1 MKKTVLRKYAQLIAQ
16 TGVNVQPGQEV
27 FIAAD
32 LDQPEFVKMLV
43 EECYKRKAK
52 KVVVDWSYQPLQKL
66 HYRYRTMTTLSKL
79 DNYEEARW
87 QHYVD
92 TIPCRIY
99 LLSEDPDGLNGINQ
113 EKMAKSQQRLY
124 PTIRKYRDQ
133 IENKYQWCIAAV
145 PGAAWAKKLFP
156 GLRTSQAM
164 EKLWEA
170 ILSTSRVDEDPLAAW
185 DAHNQDLHDR
195 CQYLNSLHLRQ
206 LKYKSANGTDLT
218 VGLIPEGQFCGGGET
233 SLQEIFFNPNIP
245 TEECF
250 TSPMKGQAEGIVY
263 STKPLS
269 YQGQLIDEFW
279 IRFHEGKA
287 VEWNAQ
293 VNNDL
298 LTKLITMDQGSCYLG
313 ECALVPFDSPI
324 NQSGLLF
331 YNTLFDENACCHL
344 ALGMGFADTI
354 RDFQSKTLEECRSLG
369 VNDSMVHEDFMIG
382 SADLSIDGVCQDGKP
397 SPCSGTAPGPSDTQ
411 TSKKYRRKIRRYFSM
426 DTVQERV
433 GPRTGDP
440 ADRALFAP
448 YTHETPKRRNCNRF
462 FQKIFGKS

>member
-66 HYRYRTMTTLSKL
+66 HYRYRTMTTLSRL

-233 SLQEIFFNPNIP
+233 SLQGIFFNPNIP

-344 ALGMGFADTI
+344 ALGMGG
-354 RDFQSKTLEECRSLG
+354 LLYG
-369 VNDSMVHEDFMIG
+369 HESF
-382 SADLSIDGVCQDGKP
+382 LSN
-397 SPCSGTAPGPSDTQ
+397 AA
-411 TSKKYRRKIRRYFSM
+411 RRWV
-426 DTVQERV
+426 D
-433 GPRTGDP
+433 
-440 ADRALFAP
+440 
-448 YTHETPKRRNCNRF
+448 RRNISSSLSRSSATRASRSWSRAESNWSISAMRF
-462 FQKIFGKS
+462 SLFQRNSSAHIFSLMRAMRVRSRKESPVYSQREELSFAHMRLTAMAWQSWLT